1 MTGAAT
7 MVFPGAMGTQRGE
20 ANLHQELRLHSKCL
34 WNGCLQIGGIS
45 SAWYAAGKMHRAGF
59 TCQRGREGSGRVLA
73 ERSQGPWGSHPV

>member
-1 MTGAAT
+1 

-59 TCQRGREGSGRVLA
+59 TC
-73 ERSQGPWGSHPV
+73 